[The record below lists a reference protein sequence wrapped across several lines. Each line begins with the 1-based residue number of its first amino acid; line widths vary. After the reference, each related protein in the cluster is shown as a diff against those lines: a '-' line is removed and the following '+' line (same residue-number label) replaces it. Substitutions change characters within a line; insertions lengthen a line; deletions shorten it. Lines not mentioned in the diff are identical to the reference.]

1 LTSDQANAQTSKEG
15 AYINGLYLE
24 GAGWDYYKNY
34 LIDAEPMKLHY
45 EMPIIHMK
53 PVINEGKVK

>member
-1 LTSDQANAQTSKEG
+1 
-15 AYINGLYLE
+15 LE

-53 PVINEGKVK
+53 PVINEGKVKQKKG

>member
-1 LTSDQANAQTSKEG
+1 
-15 AYINGLYLE
+15 LYLE